1 MGLLE
6 DVQRVLKM
14 APAGSLGINSSH
26 GYSQYHLISNGA
38 STYLSKKKDKEVI
51 GALAK
56 KEYYLRLQDAIWAEI
71 QAIDSYGNSVP
82 CPTVE
87 RVYEELIPA
96 LQNYVIPIENGNQ
109 QIIDDWYAR
118 HQPWTYNLQP
128 FTGNYTYKGIRF
140 RSRAELILATLLDQL
155 DIPWVY
161 EYPIQVTK
169 DGYTETIF
177 PDFTVL
183 NIRTRQTFH
192 LEYFGKMSDPKYMEI
207 NYRRLKLYE
216 ENGIFLGKQLIIIGE
231 SREKPLDIPHTEK
244 VLREYLT

>member
-1 MGLLE
+1 M
-6 DVQRVLKM
+6 
-14 APAGSLGINSSH
+14 
-26 GYSQYHLISNGA
+26 
-38 STYLSKKKDKEVI
+38 I
-51 GALAK
+51 GALAQ

-71 QAIDSYGNSVP
+71 QAIDLYREALP

-87 RVYEELIPA
+87 KVYEELIPA
-96 LQNYVIPIENGNQ
+96 LQNHVIPIESCNQ
-109 QIIDDWYAR
+109 QTIDDWYAQ
-118 HQPWTYNLQP
+118 HQPWAFNLQP
-128 FTGNYTYKGIRF
+128 FTGNYTYKGIQF

-155 DIPWVY
+155 GIPWVF

-183 NIRTRQTFH
+183 SVRTRQTFY
-192 LEYFGKMSDPKYMEI
+192 LEYFGKMSDPKYMET

-231 SREKPLDIPHTEK
+231 SQQEPLDIPHTEK

>member
-1 MGLLE
+1 M
-6 DVQRVLKM
+6 
-14 APAGSLGINSSH
+14 
-26 GYSQYHLISNGA
+26 
-38 STYLSKKKDKEVI
+38 I
-51 GALAK
+51 GALAQ

-71 QAIDSYGNSVP
+71 QAIDLYREALP

-87 RVYEELIPA
+87 KVYEELIPA
-96 LQNYVIPIENGNQ
+96 LQNHVIPIESCNQ
-109 QIIDDWYAR
+109 QTIDDWYAQ
-118 HQPWTYNLQP
+118 HQPWAFNLQP
-128 FTGNYTYKGIRF
+128 FTGNYTYKGIQF

-155 DIPWVY
+155 GIPWVF

-183 NIRTRQTFH
+183 NVRTRQTFY
-192 LEYFGKMSDPKYMEI
+192 LEYFGKMSDPKYMET

-231 SREKPLDIPHTEK
+231 SQQEPLDIPHTEK